1 MVERAFVDN
10 SVALQIGAFTGP
22 VAQGEAALA
31 RALQRCSGMAIA
43 FRPDLGAAFAPDES
57 GVGLRQVDIA
67 SLPVKTTGAL
77 AALQAAGVDFDF
89 ILDMQDRRAKR
100 MAPNDELTPPV
111 FAFNRLQGDGRR
123 ILMPLPIYH
132 DFGTGHFVD
141 AVRPDAVAWADKVPR
156 VVWRG
161 ITGGRAALDAEG
173 LVEGMRIKMA
183 LRRLREGR
191 MTEAQVREVLAACPR
206 WGLLER
212 LRDDPRFDLGF
223 VDGDGYVIAQTP
235 LHSHLERPRM
245 PQAEMQR
252 FRYVAVLRGLD
263 VGSSFYWVM
272 HSGSLGLVME
282 TPFETFASGHFRP
295 GEAYLP
301 FRLDGSDLAT
311 RLDWA
316 EAHPAEVQAMVAQAA
331 QISALLLRA
340 DLRAEI
346 LRRVVAQVA
355 AQPRVQE

>member
-1 MVERAFVDN
+1 MMECEFINRSVD
-10 SVALQIGAFTGP
+10 LQAGAFAGP
-22 VAQGEAALA
+22 VPQGEGALA
-31 RALQRCSGMAIA
+31 RALQRCSGMGIA
-43 FRPDLGAAFAPDES
+43 CRPETGSVYALDES
-57 GVGLRQVDIA
+57 GSGLRRVERSA
-67 SLPVKTTGAL
+67 LPVKTAGAL
-77 AALQAAGVDFDF
+77 AALQAAGATFDF

-100 MAPNDELTPPV
+100 MAPEGEPTPPV

-123 ILMPLPIYH
+123 LLLPLPIYH
-132 DFGTGHFVD
+132 EFGTGHFAD
-141 AVRPDAVAWADKVPR
+141 AVRPDAVVWDKKVPR

-161 ITGGRAALDAEG
+161 ITGGRAAVDAEG
-173 LVEGMRIKMA
+173 LVEGMRMKMA

-212 LRDDPRFDLGF
+212 VRDDPRFDLGF
-223 VDGDGYVIAQTP
+223 VDGDGYVIADTP
-235 LHSHLERPRM
+235 LHAHLGRPRL

-252 FRYVAVLRGLD
+252 YRYIAVLRGLD

-272 HSGSLGLVME
+272 NSGSLGLVME
-282 TPFETFASGHFRP
+282 TPFETFASAHFRP

-301 FRLDGSDLAT
+301 FRLDGSDLAA

-316 EAHPAEVQAMVAQAA
+316 EAHPAEVRAMVARAGA
-331 QISALLLRA
+331 ISAWLLRA

-346 LRRVVAQVA
+346 LRRLVQRVA
-355 AQPRVQE
+355 ALPRVLD

>member
-1 MVERAFVDN
+1 MVDSAFVDR
-10 SVALQIGAFTGP
+10 SVGLQIGSYTGP
-22 VAQGEAALA
+22 VAQGEVALA
-31 RALQRCSGMAIA
+31 RALQRCSGMGIA
-43 FRPDLGAAFAPDES
+43 FRPDLGEAFALDDTGTALRRVES
-57 GVGLRQVDIA
+57 KA
-67 SLPVKTTGAL
+67 LPVKTAGAL
-77 AALQAAGVDFDF
+77 AALQDAGATFDF
-89 ILDMQDRRAKR
+89 IIDMQDRRAKR
-100 MAPNDELTPPV
+100 MAQEEEPTPPV
-111 FAFNRLQGDGRR
+111 FAFNRLQGDARR
-123 ILMPLPIYH
+123 ILLPLPIYH

-141 AVRPDAVAWADKVPR
+141 VVRPDAVAWEEKVPR

-161 ITGGRAALDAEG
+161 ITGGRAALDATG

-212 LRDDPRFDLGF
+212 MQGDPRFDLGF

-235 LHSHLERPRM
+235 LHAHLERPRM

-252 FRYVAVLRGLD
+252 YRYIAVLRGLD

-282 TPFETFASGHFRP
+282 TPFETFASAHFRP

-301 FRLDGSDLAT
+301 FRLDGSDLAAQ
-311 RLDWA
+311 LDWA
-316 EAHPAEVQAMVAQAA
+316 EAHPAEVRAMVARASETA
-331 QISALLLRA
+331 ALLLRA
-340 DLRAEI
+340 DLRTDI

-355 AQPRVQE
+355 ALPRVHG